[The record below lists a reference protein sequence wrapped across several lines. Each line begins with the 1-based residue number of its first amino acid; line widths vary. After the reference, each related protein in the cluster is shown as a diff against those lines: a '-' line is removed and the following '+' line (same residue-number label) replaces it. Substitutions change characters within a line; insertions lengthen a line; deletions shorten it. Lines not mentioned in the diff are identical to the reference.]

1 MKISNKSDFFQK
13 PLKDVHPVAPKD
25 EPRLVDVPAKP
36 ETKKGPKIFASTS
49 VVHLVKQT
57 SEILS
62 ICGLH
67 SMSKRVE
74 QFLRDTAKERFTVS
88 VVGEFSRGKSTLLNN
103 LLDNAAML
111 PVGNL
116 PTTAV
121 MTRIRF
127 ANQTKMAVFD
137 EKGSRVAMLD
147 VKPESWDNLVANNF
161 GEKQPQG
168 SVIVGIPN
176 QWLASNNM
184 ELIDC
189 PGAGDLSEERTKQI
203 ANTLE
208 RTDGAIICLT
218 ATAALAR
225 TEKEFILQR
234 ILKQKTPFSIIV
246 INKLDLVKK
255 EQRNGIVDY
264 VYNVLKLNNMNIPV
278 YIPDVEMPD
287 DTYDNIKGIERIKD
301 AISSWA
307 NDPRRQALTDLW
319 IKSRVLDVV
328 FMASDA
334 LKEQQKV
341 LDVAKE
347 KGQEIILNK
356 KNALEKLELLWSELE
371 INLQEKSNECYIK
384 FMEKVKEYTD
394 TTIER
399 LQHEASHTA
408 SPDKWWQEDYP
419 YRLKVELANMS
430 VGLDNLISQII
441 ARDVRWFNQMLDQK
455 FKNFIQIES
464 TSVTDKAD
472 YIAEKSNRKVE
483 FEDLNRKQNFARLGT
498 TALCIASYFT
508 PLGFMGS
515 MGIGAGGAILQSTF
529 FKKKIEEQKAQLKDS
544 IAKDIPQIVDNAI
557 SKSEI
562 RIKMLYDSILEQSKK
577 KKDLW
582 KEAQFLA
589 IETENKPKTEQQ
601 QKELQNR
608 ILELES
614 IKRQLN

>member
-116 PTTAV
+116 PTTAI

-168 SVIVGIPN
+168 SIIVGIPN

-218 ATAALAR
+218 ATSALAQ

-264 VYNVLKLNNMNIPV
+264 VHNVLKLNNMNIPV

-347 KGQEIILNK
+347 KSQEIILNK

-399 LQHEASHTA
+399 LQHEANHTA

-562 RIKMLYDSILEQSKK
+562 RIKMLYNSILEQSEK

-601 QKELQNR
+601 QKELQNH

-614 IKRQLN
+614 IIKQLN

>member
-203 ANTLE
+203 ASTLE

-328 FMASDA
+328 FMAFDA

-529 FKKKIEEQKAQLKDS
+529 FKKKIEEQKTQLKDS

-562 RIKMLYDSILEQSKK
+562 RIKMLYDSILEQSEK

-589 IETENKPKTEQQ
+589 IEAENKPRTEQQ
-601 QKELQNR
+601 QKELQNH

>member
-168 SVIVGIPN
+168 SVIVGIPI

-203 ANTLE
+203 ASTLE

-529 FKKKIEEQKAQLKDS
+529 FKKKIEEQKTQLKDS

-562 RIKMLYDSILEQSKK
+562 RIKMLYDSILEHSEK
-577 KKDLW
+577 KKDLG

-589 IETENKPKTEQQ
+589 LEAENKPRTEQQ
-601 QKELQNR
+601 QKELQNH

>member
-67 SMSKRVE
+67 SMSKCVE

-356 KNALEKLELLWSELE
+356 KNALEKLELLWNELE

-562 RIKMLYDSILEQSKK
+562 RIKMLYDSILEQSEK

>member
-203 ANTLE
+203 ASTLE

-529 FKKKIEEQKAQLKDS
+529 FKKKIEEQKTQLKDS

-562 RIKMLYDSILEQSKK
+562 RIKMLYDSILEQSEK

-582 KEAQFLA
+582 KEALFLA
-589 IETENKPKTEQQ
+589 IEAENKPRTEQQ
-601 QKELQNR
+601 QKELQNH

>member
-203 ANTLE
+203 ASTLE

-529 FKKKIEEQKAQLKDS
+529 FKKKIEEQKTQLKDS

-562 RIKMLYDSILEQSKK
+562 RIKMLYDSILEQSEK

-589 IETENKPKTEQQ
+589 IEAENKPRTEQQ
-601 QKELQNR
+601 QKELQNH

>member
-1 MKISNKSDFFQK
+1 MKIFNKGDFFQK
-13 PLKDVHPVAPKD
+13 PLEDVHPVIPKD

-36 ETKKGPKIFASTS
+36 ETKKSSKIFASTS

-67 SMSKRVE
+67 SMSKHVE
-74 QFLRDTAKERFTVS
+74 QFLRDIAKERFTVS

-103 LLDNAAML
+103 LLDDAAML

-137 EKGSRVAMLD
+137 EKGSRIAMLD
-147 VKPESWDNLVANNF
+147 VKPESWDNLVANNW

-218 ATAALAR
+218 ATAALAQ
-225 TEKEFILQR
+225 TEKEFIQQR

-255 EQRNGIVDY
+255 EERNGIVDY

-287 DTYDNIKGIERIKD
+287 DTYDNIKGIERIKNVV
-301 AISSWA
+301 SSWA

-341 LDVAKE
+341 LDAVRGKN
-347 KGQEIILNK
+347 QEIILNK
-356 KNALEKLELLWSELE
+356 KNALEKLELLWGELE

-394 TTIER
+394 TIIER
-399 LQHEASHTA
+399 LQHEASHIT

-419 YRLKVELANMS
+419 YRLKVELANMA

-472 YIAEKSNRKVE
+472 YIAEKSNRKLE
-483 FEDLNRKQNFARLGT
+483 FENLNRKQNFARLGT

-557 SKSEI
+557 SKSEE
-562 RIKMLYDSILEQSKK
+562 RIKILYNNILEQSEKK
-577 KKDLW
+577 KELW
-582 KEAQFLA
+582 KEAQSIA
-589 IETENKPKTEQQ
+589 IEIENKPKTEQQ
-601 QKELQNR
+601 QKELQNH

-614 IKRQLN
+614 IIRQLN